1 MPAQSREKY
10 PSVANV
16 FIGLLP
22 RVLVVQVIARAPLT
36 GCQRIRQT
44 KDEAAG
50 WLPKERCRNGIVS
63 INRRPAPE

>member
-22 RVLVVQVIARAPLT
+22 LFL
-36 GCQRIRQT
+36 
-44 KDEAAG
+44 
-50 WLPKERCRNGIVS
+50 LCRSSHV
-63 INRRPAPE
+63 RR